1 MIVFKATTME
11 ELIVEVR
18 EREIEIGVESVIS
31 TLIGLETGVDVV
43 RLDIELTDELKEEF
57 EFSLEVYT
65 KDYQNTF
72 EKNKDK
78 LIKAEEYEL
87 LTEVQKHIG

>member
-1 MIVFKATTME
+1 MIRFEARTLE

-31 TLIGLETGVDVV
+31 TLIGLETGAEVV
-43 RLDIELTDELKEEF
+43 KLDIQITEELKEEF
-57 EFSLEVYT
+57 DFSLEVYT
-65 KDYQNTF
+65 DEYQSTF
-72 EKNKDK
+72 QKNKDK

>member
-1 MIVFKATTME
+1 MIVFNATTME

-43 RLDIELTDELKEEF
+43 KLDIQITEELKEEF
-57 EFSLEVYT
+57 DFSLEVYT
-65 KDYQNTF
+65 KDYQSTF

>member
-1 MIVFKATTME
+1 ME

-18 EREIEIGVESVIS
+18 ERELEIGVESVIS

-43 RLDIELTDELKEEF
+43 RLDIELTDELKEVF
-57 EFSLEVYT
+57 DFSLEVYT
-65 KDYQNTF
+65 DDYQNTF
-72 EKNKDK
+72 EKNIAK

>member
-1 MIVFKATTME
+1 MIVFNATTME

-43 RLDIELTDELKEEF
+43 RLDMELTDELKEEF

>member
-1 MIVFKATTME
+1 MIVFNATTME

>member
-1 MIVFKATTME
+1 MIVFNATTME

-65 KDYQNTF
+65 NDYQSTF

-78 LIKAEEYEL
+78 LIEAEEYEL

>member
-1 MIVFKATTME
+1 MIVFEARTLE

-31 TLIGLETGVDVV
+31 TLIGLETGVEVV
-43 RLDIELTDELKEEF
+43 KLDIQITEELKEEF
-57 EFSLEVYT
+57 DFTLEVYT
-65 KDYQNTF
+65 DDYQSTF
-72 EKNKDK
+72 QKNKDK
-78 LIKAEEYEL
+78 LIEAEEYEL

>member
-43 RLDIELTDELKEEF
+43 RLDMELTDELKEEF

>member
-11 ELIVEVR
+11 ELMVEVR

-43 RLDIELTDELKEEF
+43 RLDMELTDELKEEF

>member
-11 ELIVEVR
+11 ELIVEIR

-57 EFSLEVYT
+57 DFSLEVYT
-65 KDYQNTF
+65 DDYQTTF

>member
-43 RLDIELTDELKEEF
+43 RLDMELTDELKEEF

-65 KDYQNTF
+65 KDYQSTF

-78 LIKAEEYEL
+78 LIEAEEYEL

>member
-1 MIVFKATTME
+1 MIRFEARTLE

-18 EREIEIGVESVIS
+18 EREVEIGVESVIS

-43 RLDIELTDELKEEF
+43 KLDIQITEELKEEF
-57 EFSLEVYT
+57 DFSLEVYT
-65 KDYQNTF
+65 KDYQSTF

>member
-1 MIVFKATTME
+1 MIRFEARTLE

-31 TLIGLETGVDVV
+31 TLIGLETGVEVV
-43 RLDIELTDELKEEF
+43 KLDIQITEELREEF
-57 EFSLEVYT
+57 DFSLEVYT
-65 KDYQNTF
+65 DDYQTCF
-72 EKNKDK
+72 EKNKNK
-78 LIKAEEYEL
+78 LIEAEEYEL

>member
-1 MIVFKATTME
+1 MIVFNATTME

-43 RLDIELTDELKEEF
+43 RLDMELTDELKEEF
-57 EFSLEVYT
+57 ELSLEVYT
-65 KDYQNTF
+65 KDYQSTF

-78 LIKAEEYEL
+78 LIEAEEYEL

>member
-1 MIVFKATTME
+1 MIVFNATTME

-65 KDYQNTF
+65 KDYQSTF

-78 LIKAEEYEL
+78 LIEAEEYEL